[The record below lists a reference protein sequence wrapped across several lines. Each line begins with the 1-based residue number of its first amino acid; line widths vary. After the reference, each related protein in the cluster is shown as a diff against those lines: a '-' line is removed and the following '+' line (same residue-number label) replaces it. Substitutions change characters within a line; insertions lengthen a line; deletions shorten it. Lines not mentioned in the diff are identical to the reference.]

1 MFSVLTRLEDGE
13 VIFVASREQLGQAM
27 QLAQDLNASWPR
39 EYVVRDSEGKNVE
52 PNEYR
57 AIHQN
62 PASHDPS
69 SSSFR

>member
-27 QLAQDLNASWPR
+27 QLAQEFNASWPR
-39 EYVVRDSEGKNVE
+39 EYVVRDSEGKNVVRS
-52 PNEYR
+52 EYP
-57 AIHQN
+57 AIHLN
-62 PASHDPS
+62 PAAHDPS